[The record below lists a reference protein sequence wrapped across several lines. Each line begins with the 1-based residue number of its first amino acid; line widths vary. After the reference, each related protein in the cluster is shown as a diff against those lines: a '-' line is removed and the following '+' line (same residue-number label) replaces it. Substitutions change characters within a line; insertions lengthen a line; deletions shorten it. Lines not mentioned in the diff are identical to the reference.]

1 MAGHILYCL
10 WKNPLFSPRLPLF
23 GQKHSKYSKSS
34 NIVSKTKII
43 SLWSDFLMF
52 LKAPCC
58 FESLLL
64 TKTTLTW

>member
-1 MAGHILYCL
+1 MAGHILYSL
-10 WKNPLFSPRLPLF
+10 WKKPLFSPRLPLF

-43 SLWSDFLMF
+43 SLWSYFLMF